1 MHAKGNQ
8 LKLTRIYDAPVKL
21 VWDAW
26 TDPKKAAKWW
36 GPRGWSITSHSK
48 DLRPGGIWH
57 YTMHGPDGVNIPQ
70 KTVYLEVETHKCLVY
85 DHGGYDDR
93 PPVFQVK
100 VTFEE
105 IKGKTRMDMTMTLA
119 SPEAA
124 TEIAKFIK
132 EASGNSTWDRL
143 GEYLDKETE
152 GKEHFIINR
161 TFQTSVETMFKMW
174 TDPKHVS
181 QWLPPIGFSM
191 EYFRADIEAGKSSF
205 YRMTDGKHT
214 TMLGRIE
221 YKEITPNRI
230 VYVQQF
236 CDENENPT
244 RHPMAPV
251 WPENMFTII
260 TLNEEAPDETRV
272 TIVWEPVGNVTASEL
287 EEFRKA
293 RPGMTVGWTGSF
305 DKLEDLLSKR

>member
-1 MHAKGNQ
+1 MRAKGNK
-8 LKLTRIYDAPVKL
+8 LSLTRIYDAPVKL

-36 GPRGWSITSHSK
+36 GPRGWHITNHSK

-57 YTMHGPDGVNIPQ
+57 YTMHGPDNVNIPQ
-70 KTVYLEVETHKCLVY
+70 KTVYQVVETYKRLVY

-93 PPVFQVK
+93 EPLFQVE

-105 IKGKTRMDMTMTLA
+105 NKGKTTMVMTMTLK

-124 TEIAKFIK
+124 KQIEGFIK
-132 EASGNSTWDRL
+132 QANGNSTWDRL
-143 GEYLDKETE
+143 GEYLDQEVQ

-161 TFQTSVETMFKMW
+161 VFEAPLSTMYQMW

-181 QWLPPIGFSM
+181 QWLPPVGLTM
-191 EYFRADIEAGKSSF
+191 EYFRAEIAPGKSSF
-205 YRMTDGKHT
+205 YKMTNGKDV

-221 YKEITPNRI
+221 YKEITPTRI

-251 WPENMFTII
+251 WPLNMQTVVTFS
-260 TLNEEAPDETRV
+260 EEAPNETRV
-272 TIVWEPVGNVTASEL
+272 TVVWEPIGDVTAQEL
-287 EEFRKA
+287 EAFKKEK
-293 RPGMTVGWTGSF
+293 PGMTQGWTGSF
-305 DKLEDLLSKR
+305 DKLENLRTQ